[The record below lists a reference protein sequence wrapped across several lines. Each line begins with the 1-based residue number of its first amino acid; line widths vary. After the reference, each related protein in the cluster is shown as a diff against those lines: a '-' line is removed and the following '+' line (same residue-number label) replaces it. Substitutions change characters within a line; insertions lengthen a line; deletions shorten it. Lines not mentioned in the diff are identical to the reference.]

1 MIFRQIPHDDLGC
14 ASYLIGDDDAG
25 VAAVVDPKFEIDE
38 YLELARYMGVS
49 IEHILETHNH
59 ADHVSGHGKLAA
71 ATGATIHIN
80 RAAGAGYEHEPF
92 GDGFELELGAL
103 AVRAIHTPGHRPEHT
118 AFALV
123 DRSRGEEPWALLSGD
138 SLFVNDVARPDLA
151 IDKEEGAQAIFR
163 SLHERILSLPPETEV
178 WPGHLGGSL
187 CGGPA
192 MDMKPSSTLAYE
204 RAHNPMLQ
212 VDDEQEFVAQAVGS
226 LGPQPP
232 NFEAIVALNRGELA
246 DRGGRG
252 HAAHPAPGRAQA
264 LAGRAAG
271 RRADRP
277 PVRRRPHPARD
288 RHPAVQAGFGT
299 RLAWLAD
306 RDQEIVLVGRDD
318 GDARRAAKLALSVGI
333 RRFGGFLHGGMTEW
347 RREQR
352 PVERIERLELDD
364 LAGRLESEPQTHRR
378 VEVRLAD
385 RSDCRSTPSTCSW
398 LTPARPPPPSC
409 SAPPPALGRVTPR
422 ANWRATWRASR
433 EVPAHRRC
441 LFGLQNR
448 QGVAVPRLD
457 GSIPSPLRRAKGLHV
472 GVFSGPGSVSRPGA
486 SLSGRTP
493 KSPCAATL
501 DDRKTI
507 ARNADARAESTPPRA
522 ALAGDARYTVE
533 ACRVLSEWAELMHGR
548 REWMPPGGDPAQL
561 LVGPWEPE
569 GTRSRRGLPQ
579 GWPTTNP
586 KGAFRAGSPTLRS
599 VCRLNVN

>member
-1 MIFRQIPHDDLGC
+1 MPAWPRSSTRSSRSTSTSSSLVTWGSRSSTSSRPTTTPTTSRG
-14 ASYLIGDDDAG
+14 
-25 VAAVVDPKFEIDE
+25 
-38 YLELARYMGVS
+38 
-49 IEHILETHNH
+49 N
-59 ADHVSGHGKLAA
+59 GKLAA
-71 ATGATIHIN
+71 ATGAKIHIN
-80 RAAGAGYEHEPF
+80 RAAGAEYEHEPF

-232 NFEAIVALNRGELA
+232 NFEAIVALNRGELLTEGVEVMPLTPRQVEHKRSQGA
-246 DRGGRG
+246 LLVDVRTDLQFDD
-252 HAAHPAPGRAQA
+252 AHIPRAIA
-264 LAGRAAG
+264 I
-271 RRADRP
+271 
-277 PVRRRPHPARD
+277 
-288 RHPAVQAGFGT
+288 PAVQAGFGT

-457 GSIPSPLRRAKGLHV
+457 GSIPSPLRRAKGLHLHR
-472 GVFSGPGSVSRPGA
+472 FSGEIQLA
-486 SLSGRTP
+486 
-493 KSPCAATL
+493 C
-501 DDRKTI
+501 
-507 ARNADARAESTPPRA
+507 ADARYRWRG
-522 ALAGDARYTVE
+522 AGNRTE
-533 ACRVLSEWAELMHGR
+533 RVVSG
-548 REWMPPGGDPAQL
+548 AQL
-561 LVGPWEPE
+561 ARARARDLRGRLIVATASCMRPAACQPHPSSLNPSPLPIRANALKIAG
-569 GTRSRRGLPQ
+569 GGLTTRISAGYF
-579 GWPTTNP
+579 P
-586 KGAFRAGSPTLRS
+586 KSMAA
-599 VCRLNVN
+599 